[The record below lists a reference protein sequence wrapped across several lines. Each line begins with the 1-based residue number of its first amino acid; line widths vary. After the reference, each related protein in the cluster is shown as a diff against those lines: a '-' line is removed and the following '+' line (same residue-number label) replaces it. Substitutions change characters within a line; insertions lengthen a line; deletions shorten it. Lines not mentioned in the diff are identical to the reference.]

1 MQLLFADLLFIQVH
15 YCMEFPFEC
24 FRSDDAEFA
33 DDLVNLFSL
42 LNSFSD
48 LNLTRHAGSRGR
60 TG

>member
-1 MQLLFADLLFIQVH
+1 
-15 YCMEFPFEC
+15 MEFPFEC

-48 LNLTRHAGSRGR
+48 LNLTRDAGSRGR
-60 TG
+60 IG